1 MAWSDDTHT
10 EKRFRLG
17 TRKTAVNGSEFVYL
31 QGVASCEDNDTVTYQ
46 DDDFIAVRSLAN
58 AVGKVAVAQAAITAS
73 LYGWFQIYGPS
84 TVQTDASVA
93 ANVQMFLTATAG
105 DLDDAD
111 VSGDFIIG
119 MYSTAA
125 DNSSALTT
133 TVTLNYPHVGD
144 AAHD

>member
-1 MAWSDDTHT
+1 MAWFNNTDGS
-10 EKRFRLG
+10 KRFALG
-17 TRKTAVNGSEFVYL
+17 TRKKTDTKEFVYL

-46 DDDFIAVRSLAN
+46 DNDFIAVRSLGN

-93 ANVQMFLTATAG
+93 ADVQMFLTSTAG

-111 VSGDFIIG
+111 VAGDTIIG

-133 TVTLNYPHVGD
+133 AVTLNYPHVADKDID
-144 AAHD
+144 A